1 MKKLSKILA
10 AALAVTVMVS
20 GFAGCSAKDDNT
32 AQDNTQQTARTE
44 ETATE
49 GVDINMAVLKG
60 PTGIGAVKLMTD
72 NKNGESFNRYTFAVA
87 GAPDEVTAGLI
98 SGEYDVAAVASNLAS
113 VLYNKTEGQVEI
125 AAINT
130 LGVLYVVEV
139 GDTIHSIED
148 LNGVDI
154 VSSGQGAT
162 PEYVTDFI
170 FDKLGVTPASIEYR
184 SEHSELAAEVAAG
197 DVKVAILPE
206 PHVTSVLLKN
216 PDARV
221 ALSLTDEWS
230 KAVEGTDYEGSEL
243 TMGCIVA
250 RKEFVEN
257 NKEAFDKF
265 LEEYAASINY
275 VNNNIEDASDMVE
288 EFGVMPS
295 AAAAAKA
302 IPNCNIVYIDGDEMK
317 ATIEPFYKVLFEANP
332 KSIGGALPDENFYYK
347 K

>member
-1 MKKLSKILA
+1 M
-10 AALAVTVMVS
+10 ALMDVTAFSICSSVS
-20 GFAGCSAKDDNT
+20 PLT
-32 AQDNTQQTARTE
+32 
-44 ETATE
+44 
-49 GVDINMAVLKG
+49 
-60 PTGIGAVKLMTD
+60 
-72 NKNGESFNRYTFAVA
+72 YTF
-87 GAPDEVTAGLI
+87 P
-98 SGEYDVAAVASNLAS
+98 SSS
-113 VLYNKTEGQVEI
+113 VSI
-125 AAINT
+125 A
-130 LGVLYVVEV
+130 
-139 GDTIHSIED
+139 
-148 LNGVDI
+148 
-154 VSSGQGAT
+154 Q
-162 PEYVTDFI
+162 
-170 FDKLGVTPASIEYR
+170 
-184 SEHSELAAEVAAG
+184 
-197 DVKVAILPE
+197 
-206 PHVTSVLLKN
+206 

-317 ATIEPFYKVLFEANP
+317 ATIEPFYNVLFEANP

>member
-1 MKKLSKILA
+1 MKKLSKILT

-20 GFAGCSAKDDNT
+20 GFAGCSTKDDNT
-32 AQDNTQQTARTE
+32 AKDDTLQTAQTE
-44 ETATE
+44 ETTTE

-72 NKNGESFNRYTFAVA
+72 NKSSESFNHYTFTVA

-113 VLYNKTEGQVEI
+113 VLYNKTEGQVEL

-154 VSSGQGAT
+154 ASSGQGAT

-170 FDKLGVTPASIEYR
+170 FDKLGVTPASVEYR
-184 SEHSELAAEVAAG
+184 SEHSELAAEAAAG

-216 PDARV
+216 PDAR
-221 ALSLTDEWS
+221 AAISLTDEWA
-230 KAVEGTDYEGSEL
+230 KAVEGTDYDGSEL

-265 LEEYAASINY
+265 LEEYAASIEY
-275 VNNNIEDASDMVE
+275 VNNNIEDAAAMVE

-317 ATIEPFYKVLFEANP
+317 TTIEPFYNVLFEANP